1 MKGIKFFFF
10 MINRSLNEY
19 LVNIAKMY
27 DGYCKY
33 YRGNGDF

>member
-1 MKGIKFFFF
+1 

-19 LVNIAKMY
+19 LVKVAKMY

-33 YRGNGDF
+33 YRGKGDF